1 MYSFVSAFTS
11 SPPISPTATALPLPL
26 PQVKYLPHGAQNSA
40 PVSVSGSSSARG
52 LTIAN
57 GGALYAAV
65 GSSPYGV
72 ARVAASPLPT
82 VAATTSLTANLV
94 AGLGGGIF
102 SIFSSVWQN
111 NETVYVTSTS
121 NGVAF
126 HKFVW
131 SVASGRFVNATG
143 YPKASLT
150 FVNATGASVTVQSFR
165 SLSGYTD
172 PTTGV
177 FNMVGAIGGF
187 PGNYIVRWNP
197 ATETWSHVTRAG
209 PGVYDYRSV
218 AFVPFIPPSQTP
230 SATGTQTPT
239 VTASNTQ
246 TPSTTA
252 TISSGSSPSAT
263 TTGTPS
269 PSGTGTPSNTP
280 SPTASVTPQACATDF
295 TTRRVAA
302 AGTSLL
308 ALRLGA
314 GTVALST
321 GAPYYREVSN
331 DSCGWRL
338 SAAPRVSC

>member
-1 MYSFVSAFTS
+1 VT
-11 SPPISPTATALPLPL
+11 
-26 PQVKYLPHGAQNSA
+26 
-40 PVSVSGSSSARG
+40 VSGSSSTRG
-52 LTIAN
+52 LTVAPN
-57 GGALYAAV
+57 GALYAAV
-65 GSSPYGV
+65 GSSPFGV
-72 ARVAASPLPT
+72 ARLAGSPLPT
-82 VAATTSLTANLV
+82 AAATTSLITNLV
-94 AGLGGGIF
+94 AGVGTGIT

-111 NETVYVTSTS
+111 NETVFVTSTS

-131 SVASGRFVNATG
+131 SAASARFVNATG

-187 PGNYIVRWNP
+187 PGNYIVRWNA

-209 PGVYDYRSV
+209 PGVYDFRSV
-218 AFVPFIPPSQTP
+218 AFAPFIPPSATP
-230 SATGTQTPT
+230 TPTGTP
-239 VTASNTQ
+239 TAS
-246 TPSTTA
+246 PTA
-252 TISSGSSPSAT
+252 SPSQTASQT
-263 TTGTPS
+263 ASVSFGASPSGTNTGTPS

-280 SPTASVTPQACATDF
+280 TPTASGTPQACATDF

-302 AGTSLL
+302 AGTSLF

-321 GAPYYREVSN
+321 GAPYYREVRT
-331 DSCGWRL
+331 G
-338 SAAPRVSC
+338 